1 MLGKN
6 VPIRKKLMTAI
17 LVTSGSVLLLACIAF
32 FSYEYYSFR
41 KSSLKQLSIIG
52 EIVAANS
59 TSSLAF
65 KDYEDA
71 AEILLALKSE
81 PRIIAAALYDDKN
94 RLFATYPINT
104 SASDFP
110 KKIEHKGYRYKNDFI
125 TVFQPIIQQ
134 GKQLGTLYLRS
145 DMNTLYE
152 RFRVYSLVVILIII
166 LTSCLAYL
174 LSLKLQQRIAD
185 PILELAETARA
196 ISDDQD
202 YSVRA
207 KKTGSDELGQL
218 TDSFNYMLMQ
228 IEKQNISI
236 ISFNQ
241 QLEQSTAELQD
252 IMDYS
257 VDVICTLDKKGNFV
271 KISAASKILWDYE
284 PFELIGRNLKNL
296 VHRDDLLNIE
306 PVINQII
313 SMGQVTN
320 FENRF
325 IRKDDKVISMT
336 WSARWKEKEKLIYC
350 IARDATAIK
359 NAEYQLQ
366 KRAKELAYSNEEL
379 EQFAY
384 IASHDLQEPLRMV
397 SSFLTQLEKKYKDQ
411 LDEKAKQYIH
421 FAVDGAVR
429 MRRII
434 LDLLEYSRVGKKKEH
449 LELVDLNEIV
459 NQVVQFCKTTI
470 DEKDAQIIW
479 ENLPTVKAVRV
490 PVQQMLQNLIGNA
503 LKYQKEGVKP
513 LIRITAEEEEGFW
526 KIAVSDNGIGIDSQF
541 FDKIFVAF
549 QRLHNNTEYS
559 GSGIGLAICKK
570 IAEKYGIRLWVE
582 SELDKGSTFIFTITK
597 NKGGNF
603 NSLA

>member
-1 MLGKN
+1 MLGKD
-6 VPIRKKLMTAI
+6 VPIRRKLMTAI

-41 KSSLKQLSIIG
+41 KSSLRQLSTVAQII
-52 EIVAANS
+52 AANS
-59 TSSLAF
+59 TASLAF
-65 KDYEDA
+65 KDKNDA
-71 AEILLALKSE
+71 SEILLALKSE
-81 PRIIAAALYDDKN
+81 PRIIAAALYDEEN
-94 RLFATYPINT
+94 HLFATYPLN
-104 SASDFP
+104 AKPELLP
-110 KKIEHKGYRYKNDFI
+110 KQVEAKGYRYEGNHI
-125 TVFQPIIQQ
+125 TVFQPVIQHD
-134 GKQLGTLYLRS
+134 KQLGMLYLKS
-145 DMNTLYE
+145 DMQALYE
-152 RFRVYSLVVILIII
+152 RFRIYSSVVILVII

-207 KKTGSDELGQL
+207 VKVGSDELGQL

-236 ISFNQ
+236 ISFNH

-257 VDVICTLDKKGNFV
+257 VDIICTLDREGNFV
-271 KISAASKILWDYE
+271 KVSAASKTLWGYE
-284 PFELIGRNLKNL
+284 PFELMNRNLKTM
-296 VHRDDLLNIE
+296 VHQDDMASIE
-306 PVINQII
+306 EAIEQII
-313 SMGQVTN
+313 KIGQATDI
-320 FENRF
+320 ENRF
-325 IRKDDKVISMT
+325 ITKEGKMITMT
-336 WSARWKEKEKLIYC
+336 WSARWKEKEQLIYC
-350 IARDATAIK
+350 TARDATAIK
-359 NAEYQLQ
+359 NAENLLQ

-411 LDEKAKQYIH
+411 LDDKAKQYIH

-449 LELVDLNEIV
+449 MELVDLNEIV
-459 NQVVQFCKTTI
+459 SQVVQFCRATI
-470 DEKDAQIIW
+470 EEKNAQVLW
-479 ENLPTVKAVRV
+479 EDLPTVKAVKV
-490 PVQQMLQNLIGNA
+490 PIQQMLQNLIGNA
-503 LKYQKEGVKP
+503 LKYQKEGVVP
-513 LIRITAEEEEGFW
+513 QVRITAIQDQHFW
-526 KIAVSDNGIGIDSQF
+526 KIAVSDNGIGIDPQF

-549 QRLHNNTEYS
+549 QRLHNSTEYS

-570 IAEKYGIRLWVE
+570 IAEKYGIKLWVE
-582 SELDKGSTFIFTITK
+582 SELDKGSTFFFTIPK
-597 NKGGNF
+597 
-603 NSLA
+603 